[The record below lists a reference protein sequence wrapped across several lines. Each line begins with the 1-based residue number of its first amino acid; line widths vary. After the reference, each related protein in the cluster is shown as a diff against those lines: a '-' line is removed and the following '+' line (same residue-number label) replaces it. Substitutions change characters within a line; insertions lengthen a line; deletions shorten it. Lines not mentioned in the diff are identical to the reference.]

1 MRSRFRKSKAGDV
14 RSDSGSDRR
23 SARDACGD
31 RRSNSEETLASL
43 LKQVT
48 RNRRHEEVDWG
59 PPVGKEV
66 W

>member
-14 RSDSGSDRR
+14 RSDSGSGRR
-23 SARDACGD
+23 SARDAGGG
-31 RRSNSEETLASL
+31 RRTDPEETLASL

-48 RNRRHEEVDWG
+48 RDGRHEEVDWG